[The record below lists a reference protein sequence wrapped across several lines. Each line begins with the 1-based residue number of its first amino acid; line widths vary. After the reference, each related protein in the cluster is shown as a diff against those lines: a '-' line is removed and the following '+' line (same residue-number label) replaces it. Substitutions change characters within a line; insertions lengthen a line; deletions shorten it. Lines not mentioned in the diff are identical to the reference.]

1 MKAFVTG
8 GTGFIGSH
16 LVERLIED
24 NSVEEV
30 RCLVRNKEK
39 WLAGKSYTRVSAD
52 LSKITELKKSLE
64 GINTLFHLAAIVKA
78 PAMREYER
86 ANVEATESILRIAR
100 KSGVQKII
108 VLSSLAAVGPSNG
121 EPLTEVAPMAPVS
134 MYGKSKKKMEEMI
147 HAIQTPDLSI
157 SILRPPAVY
166 GPREDQIYTFFKLM
180 NKRICPIVGDGKNP
194 QISLVYVSDLID
206 GIMLAAKQK
215 RPGVNTYFLS
225 GPEIVNWNQIKNI
238 STKVLGKKPVPLY
251 IKSGWVRRIAGFVES
266 TASVFGYYP
275 VLNRDKANEM
285 ILEWTCTSQKAADE
299 LQYKPEISLEEGISR
314 TIHWYK
320 KHHWL

>member
-24 NSVEEV
+24 NSVKEV
-30 RCLVRNKEK
+30 RCLVRNQEK
-39 WLAGKSYTRVSAD
+39 WLAGKNYTRVSAD
-52 LSKITELKKSLE
+52 LSKITVLKDSLE
-64 GINTLFHLAAIVKA
+64 DVDTLFHLAAIVKA
-78 PAMREYER
+78 PTMKEFER
-86 ANVEATESILRIAR
+86 ANVEATETIIRIAR
-100 KSGVQKII
+100 KSGVKKII
-108 VLSSLAAVGPSNG
+108 VLSSLAAAGPSYG
-121 EPLTEVAPMAPVS
+121 KPLTEDAPMMPVS
-134 MYGKSKKKMEEMI
+134 MYGKSKKMMEEMI
-147 HAIQTPDLSI
+147 HAVQTPELSI

-180 NKRICPIVGDGKNP
+180 NKRICPIVGDGNKP
-194 QISLVYVSDLID
+194 EISLVYVSDLID
-206 GIMLAAKQK
+206 GIILAANQRK
-215 RPGVNTYFLS
+215 PGIKTYFIS
-225 GPEIVNWNQIKNI
+225 GPEINNWNQIKNI
-238 STKVLGKKPVPLY
+238 CSKVLGKKPVPLY
-251 IKSGWVRRIAGFVES
+251 IKSGWVKRIAGIVES
-266 TASVFGYYP
+266 TASVFGSYP

-299 LQYKPEISLEEGISR
+299 LHYKPEISLEEGISR